1 MFFLYLFKY
10 YLSIFILWYSLCL
23 FDIYLHLL
31 SIFHIRAAMN
41 DSGSGYQGA
50 TGMLDA
56 EAEGWALCCNA
67 SNMSNVCTFFP
78 LNLWFRH
85 ELKIPLG
92 WGIIMDYWRSIGS
105 YVLAFT
111 NWIGFTRSFEAFEWH
126 SYISVIMIFWK
137 KIYICIYIFIYIYL
151 VFSQTAETAQT
162 AETGLTIAS
171 SLEAVRSTPS
181 PTRVVGLVAARKW
194 LLTFKATIISRYVY
208 IDLHDLTAY
217 TTYTIVYICQLSMY
231 VIDCECW

>member
-56 EAEGWALCCNA
+56 EAEGGALCCNA

-137 KIYICIYIFIYIYL
+137 KIYICIYIYIYL
-151 VFSQTAETAQT
+151 HISCLFS
-162 AETGLTIAS
+162 
-171 SLEAVRSTPS
+171 
-181 PTRVVGLVAARKW
+181 
-194 LLTFKATIISRYVY
+194 
-208 IDLHDLTAY
+208 
-217 TTYTIVYICQLSMY
+217 
-231 VIDCECW
+231 DCWDCSDCWDWTHNSQ

>member
-1 MFFLYLFKY
+1 MFIW
-10 YLSIFILWYSLCL
+10 YLSTFIVYISYQSCDEWLGLRL
-23 FDIYLHLL
+23 
-31 SIFHIRAAMN
+31 
-41 DSGSGYQGA
+41 SGSDWHVGCRGWRL
-50 TGMLDA
+50 GIMLQ
-56 EAEGWALCCNA
+56 CFQH
-67 SNMSNVCTFFP
+67 VQRVYVFP

-137 KIYICIYIFIYIYL
+137 KIYICIYIYIYIYIYL
-151 VFSQTAETAQT
+151 VFSQT